1 MLAWLSRRRDGSGDL
16 AAAARQRG
24 AQVNLEFAW
33 NRPHSGDYD
42 PEALFAWIQAQVS

>member
-1 MLAWLSRRRDGSGDL
+1 MDRETSLAVPTLL

-24 AQVNLEFAW
+24 EQVNLEFAW